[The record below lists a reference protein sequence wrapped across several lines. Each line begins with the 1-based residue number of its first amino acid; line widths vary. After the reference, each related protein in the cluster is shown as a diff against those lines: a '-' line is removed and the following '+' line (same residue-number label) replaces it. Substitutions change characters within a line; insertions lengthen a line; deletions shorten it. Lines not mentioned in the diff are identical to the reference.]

1 MSRLFVFGLGI
12 LCGFVGTILI
22 LGIICSLVIS
32 KEDEK

>member
-12 LCGFVGTILI
+12 LCGFVGAILI

-32 KEDEK
+32 KDEK